1 MTGSSSDRLAAGEK
15 IHSEPQIHAGE
26 RTGKI
31 RGVFQKFRPPAQKY
45 GVYNEY
51 GQHKEMLQDL
61 LLFTSSHED
70 KPVTLAEYAG
80 RMKEDQKAV
89 YYACGENVDKIK
101 KLPQA
106 EMVLDKGYEL
116 LYLTDDIDEF
126 ALKMLREWD
135 GKPFQSVSAGDLDLE
150 TRRKRKRRKSRPK
163 STNPCSMP

>member
-1 MTGSSSDRLAAGEK
+1 M
-15 IHSEPQIHAGE
+15 
-26 RTGKI
+26 
-31 RGVFQKFRPPAQKY
+31 
-45 GVYNEY
+45 
-51 GQHKEMLQDL
+51 
-61 LLFTSSHED
+61 
-70 KPVTLAEYAG
+70 TLAEYAG

-150 TRRKRKRRKSRPK
+150 TPEEKEEAKKQAEEHKSLFDAMKEALGDKVDAVRLSKRLKSHPVCLASEGEVSLEMEK
-163 STNPCSMP
+163 VLNAMAGGQQGQGPPGVGNQ